1 MVAAALVADD
11 IKLANIVFQ
20 LDVKMEDEWA

>member
-1 MVAAALVADD
+1 MVAPALVADD

-20 LDVKMEDEWA
+20 LDVKMEEEGA